1 MTGCSSNPDFS
12 HNPEWMVSQAQR
24 FIDEA
29 VNQRQQPFFLYFAAT
44 LVHGPDAS
52 DALKDYDY
60 SETPKGT
67 LSQSELPDDTAMM
80 TRDEILDNAQGGE
93 DVKGV
98 WMDDVC
104 HNCHLCFVT

>member
-1 MTGCSSNPDFS
+1 
-12 HNPEWMVSQAQR
+12 MVSQAQR

-44 LVHGPDAS
+44 LVHGPDALT
-52 DALKDYDY
+52 ALKDYDY

-67 LSQSELPDDTAMM
+67 LTGKELPDDTAM
-80 TRDEILDNAQGGE
+80 TARAEILANAQSGDRIE
-93 DVKGV
+93 GV

-104 HNCHLCFVT
+104 HFVFCHSI